1 MNNNI
6 QEKSDAI
13 NAFAQLIKQ
22 KEFTRAVEEY
32 YAEFQFPTI
41 DGILK
46 SYNIVIDKYK
56 KRKEFNEEYE
66 KQVVE
71 PGEGYV
77 DQP

>member
-1 MNNNI
+1 MVDI

-22 KEFTRAVEEY
+22 KEFSKAAEEY
-32 YAEFQFPTI
+32 YAEVQDPSI

-46 SYNIVIDKYK
+46 SYNIIIDKYK
-56 KRKEFNEEYE
+56 KRKEFDAEYA